1 MKTLIIKN
9 LFNQELGKI
18 TYLPEEKKFKIDFAS
33 DSEKKKIELLLN
45 EYLEQG
51 IKFTGN
57 IILAEPIKP
66 DDPLFLLSVQN
77 QLAKRGYIVFPENK
91 N

>member
-1 MKTLIIKN
+1 MKTFVVKN

-18 TYLPEEKKFKIDFAS
+18 TYLPEEKKFKINFS
-33 DSEKKKIELLLN
+33 SISEKKKIESLLN

-57 IILAEPIKP
+57 VILAEPIKP

-77 QLAKRGYIVFPENK
+77 QLAKRGYIVIPEN
-91 N
+91 NN